1 MTIEDTDVPD
11 KFSLSEAPAE
21 GDGYYQAKT
30 RQWVDLCPHLGPS
43 DRTVLRVL
51 TDLTTHASNR
61 RKVSLDDLR
70 GFVTTNPVAL
80 GEEPKPIS
88 ASGLLRI
95 LRNLAALG
103 QITAD
108 EDGTPLTFSSRK
120 SAQPRAITMTIWRL
134 PRHECGCHRNVFDA
148 LADVRGEEPRFE
160 PARMDSSA
168 VRRRT
173 KRAGQKSNPGGSAGQ
188 KSNSRGQKSN
198 PGGQKVDP
206 HSQSDQP
213 EPAPPIT
220 PPTTLSSSS
229 GGSTT
234 SPTPQDPGEEDDES
248 PTAKKTPDAAET
260 VMARTDATAEE
271 AEDVLESIEA
281 HAERNSIEIGPIAR
295 YVAGFADRDL
305 RRHLKAVRAQ
315 RAPQAR
321 TGTPVPRTRTVC
333 ALHGIQGACPACRT
347 ELNLGGAMTQAVID
361 MYTNL
366 GPDRER
372 LRPDLATHPVITQT
386 ALTN

>member
-1 MTIEDTDVPD
+1 VTIEDTDVPD

-120 SAQPRAITMTIWRL
+120 SAQPRDITMTIWRL

-213 EPAPPIT
+213 EPAPPMT

-229 GGSTT
+229 GGSST
-234 SPTPQDPGEEDDES
+234 SPAPSGPGEEEDES
-248 PTAKKTPDAAET
+248 PSAPKTPSATAVD

-271 AEDVLESIEA
+271 AEAVLDAIEDDAEHRNVDVGSL
-281 HAERNSIEIGPIAR
+281 RR

-305 RRHLKAVRAQ
+305 RRHLKSVRAQ
-315 RAPQAR
+315 RASES
-321 TGTPVPRTRTVC
+321 
-333 ALHGIQGACPACRT
+333 RT
-347 ELNLGGAMTQAVID
+347 EANQATATEADTTCQEHREQLPCIVCD
-361 MYTNL
+361 TSPKPVLSGLLKKY
-366 GPDRER
+366 GPIR
-372 LRPDLATHPVITQT
+372 RPDIARRLDD
-386 ALTN
+386 LTSV